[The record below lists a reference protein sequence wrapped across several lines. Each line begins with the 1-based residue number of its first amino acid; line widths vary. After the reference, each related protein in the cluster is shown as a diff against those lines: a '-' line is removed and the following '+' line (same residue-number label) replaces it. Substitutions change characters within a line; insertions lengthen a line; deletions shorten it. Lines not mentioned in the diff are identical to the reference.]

1 LTDSEWKASFS
12 LFNDLDLPTD
22 KLRDLVEAGD
32 PITDPA
38 LLCRKR
44 PPRSLEGETL
54 DEFGEK
60 L

>member
-1 LTDSEWKASFS
+1 
-12 LFNDLDLPTD
+12 LPKD